1 MGEKPMTSMTLLTC
15 EASALQYCTVAS
27 PSQTTLELPIGLLS
41 NSLAEELIA
50 FEEVYLHK
58 YFHNFSYSVL
68 FYKFAKN
75 IGLSHCFKLFK
86 LFQQTKS
93 PYSLSLK
100 APLVCTVLWLRQP
113 SCLSCHTHE
122 FLST

>member
-1 MGEKPMTSMTLLTC
+1 MCGKGTSKNGYLTLSFRPFMGEKPMTSMTLLTC

-58 YFHNFSYSVL
+58 
-68 FYKFAKN
+68 
-75 IGLSHCFKLFK
+75 
-86 LFQQTKS
+86 
-93 PYSLSLK
+93 
-100 APLVCTVLWLRQP
+100 
-113 SCLSCHTHE
+113 
-122 FLST
+122 